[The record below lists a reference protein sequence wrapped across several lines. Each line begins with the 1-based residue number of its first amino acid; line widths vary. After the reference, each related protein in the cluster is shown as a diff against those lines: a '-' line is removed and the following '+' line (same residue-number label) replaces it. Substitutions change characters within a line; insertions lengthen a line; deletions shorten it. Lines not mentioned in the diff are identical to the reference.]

1 MSDFDFIEHFDAPV
15 EVKNE
20 EQLGEN
26 EAVSA
31 ISCAFVGFGGGGGKL
46 AKAFLDLGFN
56 KTLLINTTAK
66 DQPQGVDPKNL
77 VVIPDAD
84 GVAKNIEF
92 GKEVLSRNSAFVE
105 DALRTKLG
113 KVDWLFVLAGGGGG
127 TGSACSVLHET
138 FERYLSSVG
147 GTGKVFY
154 IMTWPSAQESLNHTI
169 VKNAFSLSNDLAEYP
184 HVVLSNE
191 RQLGFLRGKVGIANM
206 FPTANTAFAK
216 LFHQILKLSS
226 EQSSIQ
232 TFDSKDLERCLK
244 TPKRTFIGATLI
256 QNAKSPNLG
265 SEIFQNCVK
274 KSPCYEMK
282 GNPKTGTLL
291 LVISPEMAA
300 DPDIG
305 SNLDAAASYVGGRTE
320 TLFSGIYVKEDIPG
334 LIAVLSM
341 SGLD

>member
-15 EVKNE
+15 EIKNE
-20 EQLGEN
+20 EQLSAN
-26 EAVSA
+26 EAISA
-31 ISCAFVGFGGGGGKL
+31 IDCAFVGFGGGGGKL

-56 KTLLINTTAK
+56 KTLLVNTTSK
-66 DQPQGVDPKNL
+66 DQPQGVDPKHL
-77 VVIPDAD
+77 VVVPDAD

-92 GKEVLSRNSAFVE
+92 GKEVLQQNSAFVE

-113 KVDWLFVLAGGGGG
+113 KVDWLFILAGGGGG

-154 IMTWPSAQESLNHTI
+154 IMTWPSAQESLNNTI
-169 VKNAFSLSNDLAEYP
+169 AKNAFSLSNDLAEYP
-184 HVVLSNE
+184 HIVLNNE

-216 LFHQILKLSS
+216 LFHQILKLSA

-244 TPKRTFIGATLI
+244 TPKRTFIGSTLI

-265 SEIFQNCVK
+265 SEIFQNCIK
-274 KSPCYEMK
+274 KSPCCELK
-282 GNPKTGTLL
+282 GNPKTGTML
-291 LVISPEMAA
+291 LVISPEMAN

-305 SNLDAAASYVGGRTE
+305 SNLDAAVSYVGGRTE
-320 TLFSGIYVKEDIPG
+320 TLFSGIYVKDNIPG
-334 LIAVLSM
+334 LIAILAM

>member
-1 MSDFDFIEHFDAPV
+1 
-15 EVKNE
+15 
-20 EQLGEN
+20 
-26 EAVSA
+26 
-31 ISCAFVGFGGGGGKL
+31 
-46 AKAFLDLGFN
+46 
-56 KTLLINTTAK
+56 
-66 DQPQGVDPKNL
+66 
-77 VVIPDAD
+77 
-84 GVAKNIEF
+84 
-92 GKEVLSRNSAFVE
+92 
-105 DALRTKLG
+105 
-113 KVDWLFVLAGGGGG
+113 LAGGGGG

-147 GTGKVFY
+147 GSGKVFY

-169 VKNAFSLSNDLAEYP
+169 VKNAFSLSNDIAEYP
-184 HVVLSNE
+184 HIVLSNE

-216 LFHQILKLSS
+216 LLHQILKLSS

-305 SNLDAAASYVGGRTE
+305 SNLAAAVIICWRPNRNTFFWY
-320 TLFSGIYVKEDIPG
+320 LCKENIPG

>member
-1 MSDFDFIEHFDAPV
+1 VSDFDFIEHFDAPV
-15 EVKNE
+15 EVKSE
-20 EQLGEN
+20 EQLGDN

-31 ISCAFVGFGGGGGKL
+31 INCAFVGFGGGGGKL

-56 KTLLINTTAK
+56 KTLLVNTTHK
-66 DQPQGVDPKNL
+66 DQPEGVDPKH
-77 VVIPDAD
+77 VVIVPDAD
-84 GVAKNIEF
+84 GVAKNIEY
-92 GKEVLSRNSAFVE
+92 GKEVLLQNSAFIE

-127 TGSACSVLHET
+127 TGSACSALHGT

-147 GTGKVFY
+147 GSGKVFY

-169 VKNAFSLSNDLAEYP
+169 VKNAFSLSNDLTEYP
-184 HVVLSNE
+184 HIVLSNE
-191 RQLGFLRGKVGIANM
+191 RQLGFLRGKVGIANI

-244 TPKRTFIGATLI
+244 VPKRTFIGSTLI
-256 QNAKSPNLG
+256 QDAKSPNLG
-265 SEIFQNCVK
+265 SQIFQNCVK

-282 GNPKTGTLL
+282 GNPKTGTIL
-291 LVISPEMAA
+291 LVISPEMAN

-305 SNLDAAASYVGGRTE
+305 SNLDAAVSYVGGRTE
-320 TLFSGIYVKEDIPG
+320 TLFSGIYIKENIPG
-334 LIAVLSM
+334 LIAILSM